1 MAMRKFKIPGATAA
15 LDPTLTPAAA
25 ADGPGAIESQASVD
39 TADPGRTRK
48 KRLIGG
54 SLDKRREFGTP
65 SDIQGAFLLD
75 PIFRA
80 DDEARL
86 KAWCHPSDPR
96 PLVVEIGFQLGEF
109 AAAFCQERPHVRYL
123 GFEVRRKFC
132 EEADAL
138 LVQKG
143 ITNALLALV
152 DAREMLPRVLEPAS
166 LDELL
171 VFFPDPWWK
180 QRHIKKRLLHP
191 EFIVD
196 AAGWIK
202 PGGRL
207 LLKTDVEGYAE
218 WAEGEMRQEPRF
230 AVTRLADPAAG
241 LPFTL
246 RERRCRFH
254 GLPTYAIEARRIVD
268 KPAGDTSLPVENS

>member
-1 MAMRKFKIPGATAA
+1 MRKFNTSATLPTVRGAGDLAV
-15 LDPTLTPAAA
+15 PAAVTVEG
-25 ADGPGAIESQASVD
+25 ADSPAD
-39 TADPGRTRK
+39 TPDPLRVRK

-54 SLDKRREFGTP
+54 SVEKRREFGTP
-65 SDIQGAFLLD
+65 SDIRGVFLLD
-75 PIFRA
+75 PIFRIE
-80 DDEARL
+80 DENRL
-86 KAWCHPSDPR
+86 RAACDPAIDR
-96 PLVVEIGFQLGEF
+96 PLVIEIGFQLGEF
-109 AAAFCQERPHVRYL
+109 AAAFCQERPHVRYI
-123 GFEVRRKFC
+123 GFEVRRKYC

-152 DAREMLPRVLEPAS
+152 DAREMLPRVLEPGS
-166 LDELL
+166 VDELL

-191 EFIVD
+191 EFIHD
-196 AAGWIK
+196 AAGWLK

-207 LLKTDVEGYAE
+207 LLKTDVEGYAD
-218 WAEGEMRQEPRF
+218 WAEGEMRHESRF
-230 AVTRLADPAAG
+230 EVTRLADPAAG

-254 GLPTYAIEARRIVD
+254 GMPTYAIEARRS
-268 KPAGDTSLPVENS
+268 TSP

>member
-1 MAMRKFKIPGATAA
+1 MAMRKFKIPQA
-15 LDPTLTPAAA
+15 PAAPGQAGPDPVVADA
-25 ADGPGAIESQASVD
+25 APQAEAGV
-39 TADPGRTRK
+39 TAGDPGRVRK

-86 KAWCHPSDPR
+86 VVWCDPADPR

-109 AAAFCQERPHVRYL
+109 AAAFCQERPGVRYL

-143 ITNALLALV
+143 ISNALLALV
-152 DAREMLPRVLEPAS
+152 DAREMLPRVVQPGS
-166 LDELL
+166 IDELL

-191 EFIVD
+191 EFIAD

-207 LLKTDVEGYAE
+207 LLKTDVEGYAD
-218 WAEGEMRQEPRF
+218 WAEGEMRQETRF
-230 AVTRLADPAAG
+230 EVKRLPDPAAG

-254 GLPTYAIEARRIVD
+254 GLPTYAIEARR
-268 KPAGDTSLPVENS
+268 SLEMP

>member
-1 MAMRKFKIPGATAA
+1 MAMRKFNISAAPEVRGDGDPPTSDGVQTLEGADSATDAPSSAPGSEP
-15 LDPTLTPAAA
+15 DPLR
-25 ADGPGAIESQASVD
+25 V
-39 TADPGRTRK
+39 RK

-54 SLDKRREFGTP
+54 SVEKRREFGTP
-65 SDIQGAFLLD
+65 SDIRGAFLLD
-75 PIFRA
+75 PIFRIE
-80 DDEARL
+80 DEARL
-86 KAWCHPSDPR
+86 RAACDPAIDR
-96 PLVVEIGFQLGEF
+96 PLIIEIGFQLGEF
-109 AAAFCQERPHVRYL
+109 AAAFCQERPNVRYI
-123 GFEVRRKFC
+123 GFEVRRKYC

-166 LDELL
+166 VDEVL

-191 EFIVD
+191 EFIHD
-196 AAGWIK
+196 TAGWLK

-207 LLKTDVEGYAE
+207 LLKTDVEGYAD
-218 WAEGEMRQEPRF
+218 WAEAEMRREPRF
-230 AVTRLADPAAG
+230 EVTRLSDPAAG

-254 GLPTYAIEARRIVD
+254 GMPTYAIEARRR
-268 KPAGDTSLPVENS
+268 S